1 VRFGSDGRE
10 NGMPEPPLDR
20 HTEPVS
26 DDDTVVSRLRA
37 AGCVFAEDE
46 AALLRECA
54 RSDGEL
60 DELVQQRTDGT
71 PLEYLLGWVKFHGLR
86 IGLRP
91 GVFVPRQRTALLVD
105 EALTLAPDTTRT
117 RDTVTVVDMCCGS
130 GALAAAF
137 AAEYSN
143 TGEHDRMDLVACDID
158 GVAADCAR
166 ANLNRY
172 GAQVYQGDLFDPL
185 PGRLDGRIDL
195 LLANTP
201 YVPSTAIAQLP
212 PEARLHE
219 PVTALDGGPDG
230 LGIFRR
236 VAAEAHHWLR
246 PGGHLLIEIGEEQA
260 DTAVAVLTEHGLDP
274 RIASS
279 AKLYATVAIGTRP
292 ENGELPKN

>member
-1 VRFGSDGRE
+1 MLE
-10 NGMPEPPLDR
+10 QPLDR

-26 DDDTVVSRLRA
+26 NDDTVISQLRA

-60 DELVQQRTDGT
+60 DELVRQRTDGT
-71 PLEYLLGWVKFHGLR
+71 PLEYLLGWVEFR
-86 IGLRP
+86 SIRVGLRP
-91 GVFVPRQRTALLVD
+91 GVFVPRQRTAFLVD
-105 EALTLAPDTTRT
+105 EALRLAQDTTHT
-117 RDTVTVVDMCCGS
+117 RDTMTVVDMCCGS

-137 AAEYSN
+137 AAEYRSN
-143 TGEHDRMDLVACDID
+143 GEHDRIDLVACDID
-158 GVAADCAR
+158 TVAADCAR
-166 ANLNRY
+166 ANLDRY
-172 GAQVYQGDLFDPL
+172 GAQVYQGDLFELL
-185 PGRLDGRIDL
+185 PDRLNGEIDL

-219 PVTALDGGPDG
+219 PLTALDGGPDG
-230 LGIFRR
+230 LDIFRR
-236 VAAEAHHWLR
+236 IAAEARNWLR

-274 RIASS
+274 RVASS
-279 AKLYATVAIGTRP
+279 AKFYATVAIGARP
-292 ENGELPKN
+292 ENGGSPGN